1 MAKRLTAAVL
11 LALFSLGILL
21 FPWAGN
27 YQSPLMWARQDRD
40 TGQPI
45 DVFLIGATAD
55 LGEDGTYL
63 TTTYLPEDREW
74 QEKLLNLQ

>member
-27 YQSPLMWARQDRD
+27 YQSPLMWARQDQD

-55 LGEDGTYL
+55 LVRTAPISPPPICPKTGSG
-63 TTTYLPEDREW
+63 R
-74 QEKLLNLQ
+74 KSS